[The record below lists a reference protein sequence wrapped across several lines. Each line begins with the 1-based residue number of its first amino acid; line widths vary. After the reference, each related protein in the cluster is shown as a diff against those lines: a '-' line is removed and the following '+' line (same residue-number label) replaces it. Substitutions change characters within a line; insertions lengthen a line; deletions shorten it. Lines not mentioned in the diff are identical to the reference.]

1 MGHRIPSVA
10 PTGACGSVHP
20 MNPSPMDLPDLLN
33 KYSLKPDKRLGQN
46 FLNDAVYLSQIVEIA
61 EVSSEDS
68 VLEIGAGLGSLT
80 RYLASCAGRVVAV
93 ELDPS
98 LIAPLTEVLR
108 PYSNVRIVQADILE
122 IDPAHLMDESDYL
135 VVANIPYY
143 ITSSVIRHL
152 LEASPKPSRM
162 VLTVQYEVAERIC
175 AAPGN
180 MSLLS
185 LSVQIYGEPN
195 IAVRIPA
202 SAFYPIPKVDSAVI
216 SIKLHPKPVIPTDL
230 VERFFRLIKAAFS
243 QKRKTLRNSLS
254 AGLHTPP
261 KETEELLRSAGIDPR
276 RRAQTLGLAEWRRL
290 VETSAAI
297 DKN

>member
-1 MGHRIPSVA
+1 MGQRIPSVA

-20 MNPSPMDLPDLLN
+20 MNPSPVNVPDLLS
-33 KYSLKPDKRLGQN
+33 KYGLKPEKRLGQN
-46 FLNDAVYLSQIVEIA
+46 FLIDPVYIDRIVEA
-61 EVSSEDS
+61 AAVSPTDS

-80 RYLASCAGRVVAV
+80 RSLAASANKVVAV

-108 PYSNVRIVQADILE
+108 SHSNVRIVQGDILD
-122 IDPAHLMDESDYL
+122 IDPGQLMDASDYL

-143 ITSSVIRHL
+143 ITSAVIRHL
-152 LEASPKPSRM
+152 LGANVRPARM
-162 VLTVQYEVAERIC
+162 ALTLQHEVAERIC

-185 LSVQIYGEPN
+185 LSVQIYGKPA
-195 IAVRIPA
+195 IAMRIPPG
-202 SAFYPIPKVDSAVI
+202 AFYPIPKVDSAVVRI
-216 SIKLHPKPVIPTDL
+216 ALYPKPIIPAPLLED
-230 VERFFRLIKAAFS
+230 FFRLTKAGFG

-254 AGLHTPP
+254 AGLHLSR
-261 KETEELLRSAGIDPR
+261 EQTEKFLSSAGIEPR
-276 RRAQTLGLAEWRRL
+276 RRAQTLSLAEWRRL
-290 VETSAAI
+290 VDTFGTM